1 MSSSE
6 NANISE
12 TILKENEEQKLSVI
26 ELQLGDVINIQNPK
40 NEKLNDI

>member
-12 TILKENEEQKLSVI
+12 TILKEKDQDKDQEKRKEKLSVI
-26 ELQLGDVINIQNPK
+26 ELQLGDVINI
-40 NEKLNDI
+40 

>member
-12 TILKENEEQKLSVI
+12 TILKENDQEKRKEKLSVI

-40 NEKLNDI
+40 IL

>member
-40 NEKLNDI
+40 N

>member
-12 TILKENEEQKLSVI
+12 TILKEKEQQKEQQKEKEKLSVI
-26 ELQLGDVINIQNPK
+26 ELQ
-40 NEKLNDI
+40 

>member
-12 TILKENEEQKLSVI
+12 TILKEKDQEKEKEKLSVI

-40 NEKLNDI
+40 N